1 MTMVRKQVYIKPEQ
15 DRKLKRLARKLG
27 VTEAEVLRRC
37 VDEMPETKDALEETP
52 EESWLK
58 LLEFMHERAR
68 KVPGSTVK
76 WRREDSYYGERFD

>member
-15 DRKLKRLARKLG
+15 ERKLKRLAKKLG

-37 VDEMPETKDALEETP
+37 LDDMAEEGREETP
-52 EESWLK
+52 EDSWLE
-58 LLEFMHERAR
+58 LLEFMQERAR